1 MARKGDF
8 LKVENATSAFLA
20 TCLLLLAT
28 ALGQVWRC
36 RAFPHLCGVF
46 LSLFAARGNRKTERE
61 KNAKHRNNLTLVQT
75 DPQKMHTTR
84 QTRGTKEDHNHTQQN
99 TTGNQ

>member
-28 ALGQVWRC
+28 ALGQLWRC
-36 RAFPHLCGVF
+36 RAFAHLYAADLRAF
-46 LSLFAARGNRKTERE
+46 LL
-61 KNAKHRNNLTLVQT
+61 LV
-75 DPQKMHTTR
+75 P
-84 QTRGTKEDHNHTQQN
+84 
-99 TTGNQ
+99 